1 MPVPQ
6 DPFTAHP
13 LAYLGFVYGAGRLI
27 APLFSRFSILKRS
40 LRVALVEVVLPLV
53 LLDVASV
60 TFSFSSSA
68 EDPLTVLKA
77 GLTILARGLVAK
89 MDSFCRLSINF
100 GRSSNTCTLPVRIN
114 GVNPTELEAN
124 RRYGESSFVAP
135 TAEDEVDG
143 CGEAAISD
151 TSDNL
156 RLAVLLRLSSASFMR
171 VRS

>member
-1 MPVPQ
+1 MA
-6 DPFTAHP
+6 F
-13 LAYLGFVYGAGRLI
+13 
-27 APLFSRFSILKRS
+27 
-40 LRVALVEVVLPLV
+40 VEVVLPLV
-53 LLDVASV
+53 LLDVASD

-124 RRYGESSFVAP
+124 RRYGESSFVAA

-156 RLAVLLRLSSASFMR
+156 RLAVLLRLSSASFIR